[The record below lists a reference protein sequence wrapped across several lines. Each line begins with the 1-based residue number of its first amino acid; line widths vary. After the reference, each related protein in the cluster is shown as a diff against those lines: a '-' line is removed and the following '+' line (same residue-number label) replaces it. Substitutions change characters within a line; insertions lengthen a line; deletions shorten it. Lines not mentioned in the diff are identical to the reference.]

1 MIYTTDQIREI
12 VTPIAASYGIKSL
25 ALFGSYARH
34 EATEDSDIDLL
45 VDRDG
50 MAGGWAIGGLY
61 TDLAEALKKELD
73 MVTVTCADFGFLQ
86 RIRNEAIMLYER
98 EEKKAV

>member
-12 VTPIAASYGIKSL
+12 VTPIAASYGVRSL
-25 ALFGSYARH
+25 SLFGSYARN

-50 MAGGWAIGGLY
+50 MAGGWVIGGLY

-73 MVTVTCADFGFLQ
+73 MVTVTGIDSEFLQ
-86 RIRNEAIMLYER
+86 HIRNEAIMLYER
-98 EEKKAV
+98 EEKRAV